1 MSEPFNKFVKE
12 MARQLEQGTVTT
24 RDFRIEN
31 PELSNQIFD
40 ALYFYRCD
48 PITEEIYKAVQ
59 EKLNITELNLD
70 RGIFDPNLLNCYLPS
85 VTCLSLKNCK
95 MKPNEFQTL
104 CNSFQQLRKLEISFC
119 KVKNLD
125 GISKLANLQVLV
137 MVGCEIWSKEDFM
150 DVFGLEN
157 LRVLDMGSPIQEDF
171 SRNLKCYLEC
181 EKGLPELRFLDCCRC
196 AINVE
201 DLENLVKRHP
211 KLETVGLIDTPLERS
226 PQSLIPD
233 RPLTLLTVEN
243 FKNCLKSLDFYSQSP
258 STTETIVY
266 KILQQMMEWRRKNFR
281 EVPREDLRTCFD
293 WMIKA
298 VARPRVASTT
308 MSYCINFLQMFTS
321 VPDFLTH
328 SDKQKIAKSLLM
340 GLQNWPMKSDG
351 GADKS
356 FAIQLSGITYIHHND
371 VLDSFPEFTNAVCEL
386 AGALLERCRHLDGQL
401 FTMCLGI
408 LEKNMCYMSLSRVKA
423 LCQNMNLFRCLLFA
437 IFGFLQVLNPNK
449 ETLLSCVDIL
459 SLSVLGQ
466 ERENNLKSI
475 IDRKEI
481 SRSHAGFM
489 TLLCEISEL
498 FERDIHK
505 HHGLMKNL
513 RVVIFLTQRLLHSSN
528 SALRESSCHTL
539 LLLMCNTENKQYN
552 IPVCS
557 FEMFQEKLDRL
568 REAVARYRR
577 EPGTDILEIARWLA
591 ATCEYPDVRYWAHW
605 ILQCCRWPRIVTRQP
620 EPVVVY
626 IMGKPMTLCQSMF

>member
-1 MSEPFNKFVKE
+1 
-12 MARQLEQGTVTT
+12 
-24 RDFRIEN
+24 
-31 PELSNQIFD
+31 
-40 ALYFYRCD
+40 
-48 PITEEIYKAVQ
+48 
-59 EKLNITELNLD
+59 
-70 RGIFDPNLLNCYLPS
+70 
-85 VTCLSLKNCK
+85 

-104 CNSFQQLRKLEISFC
+104 CDSFQQLRKLEISFC
-119 KVKNLD
+119 KFKNLN

-137 MVGCEIWSKEDFM
+137 MVGIELWSKEDFM
-150 DVFGLEN
+150 DVFGLKN
-157 LRVLDMGSPIQEDF
+157 LRVLDMGSPMQEDF

-211 KLETVGLIDTPLERS
+211 KLEMIGLIGESWEYMGLMGLIGPMGPMNHMGTMALMGPICSNGITGFMVPIDPSTIISDTPLERS

-233 RPLTLLTVEN
+233 RPLALLTVEN

-293 WMIKA
+293 WMIQA

-308 MSYCINFLQMFTS
+308 MSYCINFLQIFTS

-328 SDKQKIAKSLLM
+328 SDKQKIAKSLLV

-356 FAIQLSGITYIHHND
+356 YAIQLSGITYIHHND

-401 FTMCLGI
+401 FTMCLEM
-408 LEKNMCYMSLSRVKA
+408 LEKNMCYMSLSRARA

-437 IFGFLQVLNPNK
+437 IFGFLQVPNPNK
-449 ETLLSCVDIL
+449 KTLLSCVDIL

-481 SRSHAGFM
+481 SRLHAGLM
-489 TLLCEISEL
+489 TLLCGISEL

-513 RVVIFLTQRLLHSSN
+513 RVVIFLTQLETLQSFFSVCDPGFVYLLRLLHSSN

-605 ILQCCRWPRIVTRQP
+605 MLQCCRWPRIVTRQP

-626 IMGKPMTLCQSMF
+626 IMGKPITLCQSMF